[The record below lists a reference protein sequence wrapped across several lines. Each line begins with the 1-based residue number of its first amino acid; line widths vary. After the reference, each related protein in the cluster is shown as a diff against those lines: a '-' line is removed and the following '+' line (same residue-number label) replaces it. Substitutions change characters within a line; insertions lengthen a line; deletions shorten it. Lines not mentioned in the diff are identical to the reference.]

1 MLYGSQNITEYE
13 ELYRHHW
20 VNYFNHT
27 IFSSHPNETEK
38 TAFGYDATWLAALAL
53 HGAEEELKEKNPSI
67 TLRNFTHS
75 RSDAEDN
82 SMIRSLIY
90 SNALNTTFHGA
101 SVSITIIIMACFPVQ
116 FS

>member
-13 ELYRHHW
+13 ELYRHQW
-20 VNYFNHT
+20 MKYFNHAN
-27 IFSSHPNETEK
+27 FSSHPNEREK

-53 HGAEEELKEKNPSI
+53 HGAEEKLKEESRPI
-67 TLRNFTHS
+67 TLKNFTHS

-82 SMIRSLIY
+82 YKIRSLIY

-101 SVSITIIIMACFPVQ
+101 SVSISIIIMACFPVQ
-116 FS
+116 F